1 MKLLP
6 IITLAGL
13 TLATLPAL
21 ADAVPYPN
29 SGTIAPTS
37 IITATTTGHVTGYFV
52 SGPGSDDDQVRMV
65 DVTAGTTSAFTF
77 DNHASH
83 PGDTFD
89 FGPVTA
95 GDILVF
101 ELINFNE
108 NDPATTTP
116 YIFASDPALSG
127 DGVNHAYVTP
137 FSGDPGN
144 GIPAG
149 TYVGME
155 DLPASFSDYNYDDD
169 DFVFTNV
176 NAVTVSPIPEPSSL
190 ALLGTGLVSV
200 VGMARRRF
208 RRS

>member
-1 MKLLP
+1 LP
-6 IITLAGL
+6 VSHWPWETLFPIR
-13 TLATLPAL
+13 TQNDR
-21 ADAVPYPN
+21 ADLV
-29 SGTIAPTS
+29 
-37 IITATTTGHVTGYFV
+37 ITATTTGHVTGYFV
-52 SGPGSDDDQVRMV
+52 SGHGSADDQVRMV
-65 DVTAGTTSAFTF
+65 DVTAGTSSAFAL
-77 DNHASH
+77 DNHTSH

-101 ELINFNE
+101 ELINLNE
-108 NDPATTTP
+108 IDPTTGNP
-116 YIFASDPALSG
+116 FIFASDPALSE
-127 DGVNHAYVTP
+127 DGVNDAYLTP

-149 TYVGME
+149 TYVGTE
-155 DLPASFSDYNYDDD
+155 ALPAAGSDFNYDDD

-176 NAVTVSPIPEPSSL
+176 SAVTVNPIPEPSSL